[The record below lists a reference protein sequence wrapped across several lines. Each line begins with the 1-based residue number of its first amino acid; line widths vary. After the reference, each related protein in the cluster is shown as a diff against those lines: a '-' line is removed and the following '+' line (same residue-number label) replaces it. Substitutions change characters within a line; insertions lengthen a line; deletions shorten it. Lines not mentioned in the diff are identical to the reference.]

1 MECIESVRM
10 QTYTPTKII
19 IIDNASNDDT
29 CTRLS
34 ALVEEHPNLIAVTH
48 LTQNTGG
55 AGGFNEGIKL
65 AYFAG
70 ADWIW
75 VMDDDCVPQSDCLE
89 KLLNARNLILDHQ
102 KEIGFLASRVLW
114 TDGTPCRMNLPF
126 QHPLWIESH
135 AIDPRIS
142 RIAGSSFVSML
153 INRAAIEQHGLP
165 IKEFFI
171 WFDDVE
177 YSRRI
182 STTLPGYLV
191 TDSVVTHKTPGNI
204 DALDFN
210 LLDEKSL
217 WKFKYGV
224 RNQCSYHFENGG
236 VVEGMLFVG
245 KVLARLSRA
254 RRNWRLR
261 AAILGAC
268 FQGYRFRYRRYIEH
282 VQSRPT

>member
-1 MECIESVRM
+1 
-10 QTYTPTKII
+10 
-19 IIDNASNDDT
+19 
-29 CTRLS
+29 
-34 ALVEEHPNLIAVTH
+34 
-48 LTQNTGG
+48 
-55 AGGFNEGIKL
+55 
-65 AYFAG
+65 
-70 ADWIW
+70 
-75 VMDDDCVPQSDCLE
+75 
-89 KLLNARNLILDHQ
+89 
-102 KEIGFLASRVLW
+102 
-114 TDGTPCRMNLPF
+114 MNLPF
-126 QHPLWIESH
+126 HHPLWIESH

-153 INRAAIEQHGLP
+153 ISRAAIERYGLP
-165 IKEFFI
+165 VKEFFI

-191 TDSVVTHKTPGNI
+191 TDSIAIHKTPENI

-236 VVEGMLFVG
+236 VIEGMLFVG
-245 KVLARLSRA
+245 KVLARLSRT

-268 FQGYRFRYRRYIEH
+268 FRGYRFRYRRYIEH
-282 VQSRPT
+282 VQSRPS